1 MNSVYFVSKADFRR
15 GHLSVP
21 VDRTYVQSMTQL
33 FPPAPETGT
42 PLKGADPSEIV
53 RDFLAL
59 RRSSG
64 KHCLGDPGP
73 TATQLEDLL
82 RVAIRV
88 PDHRRVEPW
97 RFVVIEGTAREQLG
111 EEIAAIATARDDLT
125 SLEQAQA
132 GGLLLR
138 APLVIA
144 VVSSPDAGHKTP
156 VWEQELSTGALCYN
170 LLLAARAAGF
180 GAAWLTEWIA
190 YDSAVAE
197 RLGLAAGERIAGFIY
212 VGTSTADAPERPRP
226 DLPEKIT
233 HWSG

>member
-1 MNSVYFVSKADFRR
+1 MNSVYFIKEADIRR
-15 GHLSVP
+15 RHLSVP
-21 VDRTYVQSMTQL
+21 ADRTYVQSMTQL
-33 FPPAPETGT
+33 VPPAPETGA
-42 PLKGADPSEIV
+42 PLKGTDPSEFV

-64 KHCLGDPGP
+64 KLCLEGPGP
-73 TATQLEDLL
+73 TAAQLEDLL
-82 RVAIRV
+82 RVAVRV

-97 RFVVIEGTAREQLG
+97 RFVVIEGAAREQLS
-111 EEIAAIATARDDLT
+111 EEIAGIAAARDDLT
-125 SLEQAQA
+125 PAEQAQA
-132 GGLLLR
+132 GGLLRR
-138 APLVIA
+138 APVVIS

-170 LLLAARAAGF
+170 VLLAARAAGF

-190 YDSAVAE
+190 YDRAVAE
-197 RLGLAAGERIAGFIY
+197 RLGLASGERIAGFIY

-226 DLPEKIT
+226 NLPEKIT